1 MKRHATSIWKGDVKT
16 GGGALTSQSGTLQET
31 AYSFSGRFTDE
42 EGKKGT
48 NPEELIAAAHSGCF
62 NMALSKML
70 SEAGFPPEELNT
82 KATVTI
88 TVGEAGANITNSHL
102 ELKAKIE
109 NISSEKFEELTGKA
123 KEGCPVSKVLNCE
136 ITLDAKL
143 N

>member
-1 MKRHATSIWKGDVKT
+1 MKRHATSIWKGDVKS
-16 GGGALTSQSGTLQET
+16 GSGVLTSQSGTLSDT
-31 AYSFSGRFTDE
+31 AYSFSGRFSDE
-42 EGKKGT
+42 EGKNGT

-70 SEAGFPPEELNT
+70 SEAGFPPEELTT

-88 TVGEAGANITNSHL
+88 TVGDGGAKITSSHL
-102 ELKAKIE
+102 ELKAKID
-109 NISSEKFEELTGKA
+109 NISSDKFEELTGKA
-123 KEGCPVSKVLNCE
+123 KEGCPVSKVLDCE

>member
-16 GGGALTSQSGTLQET
+16 GSGVLTSQSEILNDTP
-31 AYSFSGRFTDE
+31 YNFSGRFSDE
-42 EGKKGT
+42 EGKNGT
-48 NPEELIAAAHSGCF
+48 NPEELIAAAHAGCF

-88 TVGEAGANITNSHL
+88 TVGEGGANITHSHL
-102 ELKAKIE
+102 VLKAKID
-109 NISSEKFEELTGKA
+109 NISSEKFEELTEKA
-123 KEGCPVSKVLNCE
+123 KAGCPVSKVLNCE
-136 ITLDAKL
+136 ISLDATL